1 MWAVAPTNKIGERQ
15 PLRRAD
21 NAGAGSSRLAG
32 YGIAVPKH
40 GAVVF
45 GNSEHVSGSGSP
57 GSGSVQ
63 EPIPTTAAVELWPP
77 DRVRRV
83 SSVCRSRKAVS
94 GLVSAGSADDCD
106 VHRVFSNDFG
116 VAMAFIIGDLS
127 LHMSQWFSLIIG
139 DLYCRQC

>member
-45 GNSEHVSGSGSP
+45 GNSEHVSGSGSS

-63 EPIPTTAAVELWPP
+63 EPIPTTATFTWNTWGPITE
-77 DRVRRV
+77 
-83 SSVCRSRKAVS
+83 
-94 GLVSAGSADDCD
+94 SAEVTFNWQD
-106 VHRVFSNDFG
+106 SN
-116 VAMAFIIGDLS
+116 IGMLANYGNITS
-127 LHMSQWFSLIIG
+127 TVTVIPM
-139 DLYCRQC
+139 C